1 LFEDS
6 EATVEVRRYDE
17 LLDFDQTIV
26 VTFYLIHKRLN
37 IFVKKIEGEK
47 LVANR
52 VEQTE
57 VEMERKKRDRD
68 TQCS

>member
-1 LFEDS
+1 LFGDS
-6 EATVEVRRYDE
+6 EATAEVRLSDE

-37 IFVKKIEGEK
+37 IFVKEIEGEK

-52 VEQTE
+52 LEQTE
-57 VEMERKKRDRD
+57 VEMERNKRDRD
-68 TQCS
+68 T